1 MRGWI
6 WGEGRG
12 RGVRIVDLSNFG
24 TQVERTKESPL
35 TEEALLLPHSVP
47 HLHTYSVCTVQ
58 YRGRGL
64 TGSLI
69 HDMVQ
74 RWQSAVTS
82 YCREGRKEGR
92 ANTFRPDELVS
103 LATLHVLSANAQ
115 EVQ

>member
-35 TEEALLLPHSVP
+35 TEEALLLPQS
-47 HLHTYSVCTVQ
+47 LIYIHTQSTVQ

-69 HDMVQ
+69 HDMVHT
-74 RWQSAVTS
+74 AVAVG
-82 YCREGRKEGR
+82 C
-92 ANTFRPDELVS
+92 DEL
-103 LATLHVLSANAQ
+103 L
-115 EVQ
+115 